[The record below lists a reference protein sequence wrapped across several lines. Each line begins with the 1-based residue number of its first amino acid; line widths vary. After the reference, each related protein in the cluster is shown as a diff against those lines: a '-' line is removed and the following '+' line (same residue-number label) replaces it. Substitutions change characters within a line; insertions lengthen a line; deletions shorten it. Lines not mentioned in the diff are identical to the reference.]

1 MKEVLFRLPEAAA
14 QVIGRLNAQGYE
26 AYAVGGCVRDTL
38 LGREP
43 KDWDICTSAE
53 PAEVE
58 RAFSDMPSS
67 RIVETGLQHGT
78 VTVVVDHVP
87 YEVTTYRADGVYTDH
102 RHPDSVRF
110 VRSLKEDLAR
120 RDFTINAMAYH
131 PEEGLKDFFGGRE
144 DLEAR
149 VIRCVGAAEKRFDE
163 DALRILRALRFASV
177 YAFNIEE
184 ETDRAIRLLYETL
197 SHVASER
204 IWQEVQ
210 KLLCGQGVRE
220 ILMGYPEVIC
230 SIFPELEASVGFLQ
244 HNPYHHFTVYEH
256 LARSVAEVPPE
267 TVLRLTMLFH
277 DAGKP
282 KAFTVD
288 ERGIGHAYGHAEISV
303 KLVASAMERMRVDNR
318 TRDRVLVLV
327 RDHDLPLEENEKM
340 LRRRLAAYGEETL
353 MQLMEVQRADAL
365 SKGTFDREHVER
377 AHALRLQ
384 KLQELVAQHPCVT
397 LRDLAVNGRDL
408 IDHGI
413 PAGKTVGHV
422 LTALLD
428 RVIAGDLPNER
439 EALLKT
445 ASQLT
450 CKGEKNT

>member
-110 VRSLKEDLAR
+110 VRSLKEALAR

-184 ETDRAIRLLYETL
+184 ETD
-197 SHVASER
+197 
-204 IWQEVQ
+204 
-210 KLLCGQGVRE
+210 RE

-413 PAGKTVGHV
+413 PAGKTVGNV

>member
-131 PEEGLKDFFGGRE
+131 PEEGLKDFCGGRE

-413 PAGKTVGHV
+413 PAGKTVGNV

-450 CKGEKNT
+450 DKGDKNT